1 MDPKK
6 YTLIVIISILVLLI
20 LTIVIN
26 RVVDPFWYF
35 RDTQIQ
41 GINSVKTQFHSYEK
55 QIKPIIF
62 KEVKPDVVIFSNSF
76 FEIGLRPNHP
86 GLTQKGKYRSYNYG
100 IVAADWDN
108 IFCNVLYALEHT
120 ELKVVVIGIQASPM
134 PKVDCSITLKPLGDI
149 DLKTLLLSFD
159 ALRSSFNTLRQQS
172 KPPTHTIDGLYY
184 YHRGNSR
191 HIEQVFSFYMR
202 RYIALSSNKSFIDN
216 NKIDSLPWGLP
227 DQSDDISGLQYILQ
241 ILSKKGVQVKLIVYP
256 YHALWMELLMSNG
269 KIVDRWYSLY
279 NIAATVEQANQP
291 EQLIELWDF
300 QGFNDMLT
308 ERILNDHVDYWQDH
322 GHFNF
327 EMGDAM
333 LDVIFYDKRLP
344 SLHSQDD
351 FGVLLTTETIPKR
364 FEVFFERRK
373 EFLQDNPWFI
383 EDFSKFIK

>member
-1 MDPKK
+1 M
-6 YTLIVIISILVLLI
+6 
-20 LTIVIN
+20 
-26 RVVDPFWYF
+26 
-35 RDTQIQ
+35 
-41 GINSVKTQFHSYEK
+41 
-55 QIKPIIF
+55 
-62 KEVKPDVVIFSNSF
+62 
-76 FEIGLRPNHP
+76 
-86 GLTQKGKYRSYNYG
+86 
-100 IVAADWDN
+100 
-108 IFCNVLYALEHT
+108 
-120 ELKVVVIGIQASPM
+120 
-134 PKVDCSITLKPLGDI
+134 
-149 DLKTLLLSFD
+149 
-159 ALRSSFNTLRQQS
+159 
-172 KPPTHTIDGLYY
+172 YY

-191 HIEQVFSFYMR
+191 NIEQVFSFYMR
-202 RYIALSSNKSFIDN
+202 RYIGLSSKNSFIDH
-216 NKIDSLPWGLP
+216 NKIDSLPWKLP

-333 LDVIFYDKRLP
+333 LDVIFYNKRLP

-364 FEVFFERRK
+364 FEAFFERRN
-373 EFLQDNPWFI
+373 EFIQNNPWFI